1 MERYTGPDPRENSTT
16 AYRATLTI
24 YLKVTTTITTC
35 NRDSHDAGHD
45 EMNEISDALEALGYE
60 VDVTNTE
67 LERA

>member
-1 MERYTGPDPRENSTT
+1 MERYTGPDPREESTT
-16 AYRATLTI
+16 LYRATLTI

-45 EMNEISDALEALGYE
+45 ELNEISDALEALGYE